1 MGSAGSPGGPA
12 PLSIGTKAAYGFGS
26 VAYGVNNG
34 GFDYFLLLFYSQV
47 IGVDARVVGIA
58 IIVALIIDALSDPIV
73 GYWSDNLRSR
83 WGRRHPFM
91 LAAALPVAL
100 SYFLLWTPPEGWS
113 QAGMFWYL
121 LCLAV
126 VIRTAMT
133 FYETPSAA
141 LVPELTD
148 DYVERSSLISYR
160 SYFGWTG
167 GNAVTVLM
175 FFFLFPV
182 MATGAIAD
190 GRFNPASYEIMGVI
204 ASLLMF
210 TSILVSVI
218 GTRSRIPYLK
228 QPPPRQRIT
237 AAKVFGEI
245 FETLSNPSF
254 IALFVAALLG
264 ALATGLAAALAFY
277 FYTYFWEFTSIQTG
291 LITMGVFIAA
301 IIGFVLAPVVTR
313 RIGKKMGAMIIGIV
327 AFLGAPLP
335 IVLRL
340 IDVLPENGTPFVFW
354 FVFTAGVIDL
364 GLIICFQ
371 ILYTS
376 MMADLV
382 EQSELQTGR
391 RSEGVFFSSITFIRK
406 SVQGFGLMLAS
417 LVLHWARFPSGAT
430 AEQVSADAVWRLGA
444 YYVPT
449 ILIIWMLM
457 MAVISRY
464 RLDRATHEDNIR
476 KLAKI
481 RSGQG

>member
-1 MGSAGSPGGPA
+1 VTLSEQAGNNT

-47 IGVDARVVGIA
+47 IGLDSRLVGAA
-58 IIVALIIDALSDPIV
+58 IIVALIIDAISDPIV
-73 GYWSDNLRSR
+73 GYWSDNLHSR

-91 LAAALPVAL
+91 LAAAIPVAL
-100 SYFLLWTPPEGWS
+100 SYFLLWNPPDGLS
-113 QAGMFWYL
+113 QGGIFWYL
-121 LCLAV
+121 LALAV
-126 VIRTAMT
+126 VIRTSMT

-141 LVPELTD
+141 LVSELSE

-167 GNAVTVLM
+167 GNAVTVFM

-182 MATGAIAD
+182 MATEAISD
-190 GRFNPASYEIMGVI
+190 GRFNRASYEIMGI
-204 ASLLMF
+204 LAS
-210 TSILVSVI
+210 V
-218 GTRSRIPYLK
+218 IPYLK
-228 QPPPRQRIT
+228 QPPPPRRIT
-237 AAKVFGEI
+237 MAIVFREI
-245 FETLSNPSF
+245 LETLSNRSF
-254 IALFVAALLG
+254 LALFIAALLG
-264 ALATGLAAALAFY
+264 ALATGLAASLAFY
-277 FYTYFWEFTSIQTG
+277 FYTYFWEFTSIETG

-301 IIGFVLAPVVTR
+301 IIGFVLAPIVTR
-313 RIGKKMGAMIIGIV
+313 RIGKKAGAMVVGVI

-335 IVLRL
+335 IMLRL
-340 IDVLPENGTPFVFW
+340 VGVLPENGTPFVFW

-382 EQSELQTGR
+382 EQSELKTGR
-391 RSEGVFFSSITFIRK
+391 RSEGVFFSAITFIRK

-417 LVLHWARFPSGAT
+417 LVLYLARFPAGAGVG
-430 AEQVSADAVWRLGA
+430 QVSDETIWRLGA

-457 MAVISRY
+457 LAVISRY
-464 RLDRATHEDNIR
+464 QLNRADHEENLRRLAAN
-476 KLAKI
+476 
-481 RSGQG
+481 RSET